1 MYPGLGCALGSGLG
15 VPVCGGCIGGGLWL
29 IRMEIVFPKLER
41 EPRVGAAPIFPDTEC
56 CGELWGLPLQERGL
70 GGVCRACLGF
80 LLPLK
85 KTLVSKCHAV
95 PPRPPLP
102 THRGKQK
109 DLALGQTPS

>member
-1 MYPGLGCALGSGLG
+1 MYPELGCALGSGLC
-15 VPVCGGCIGGGLWL
+15 VPVCGGCIRGGLWL

-41 EPRVGAAPIFPDTEC
+41 EPHVGAAPTFPDTV
-56 CGELWGLPLQERGL
+56 GELWGLLLQEQSL

-85 KTLVSKCHAV
+85 KTMMNKCHAISPN
-95 PPRPPLP
+95 PPPP
-102 THRGKQK
+102 HKGKQK